1 MIPHTLE
8 AKPRLLDSFRLS
20 ALISGALVFSYCVAI
35 LVGWYGDIQPLKM
48 LFGFA
53 VPFGAAVSYMVLASA
68 VIVLAVFPD
77 RKDIRIAAAT
87 LSFLTSV
94 IGAVKITETSLEADW
109 EWFAVPLS
117 GELANSV
124 VLEFPGQLTPDATLG
139 ILLVS
144 TSLFLMTLHNSKID
158 PVWQWLLTLTGSVA
172 LLPVVGFLQGIPEF
186 CGLWGCVK
194 VPVTLAASTLVLSF
208 AVYSLRPGSGWF
220 ALLLEPDML
229 GTALRRSLFA
239 LMVLLPAFTVLKAG
253 LVAAHVIDENTASP
267 ALSVLNLL
275 AGVSIVISQFVYAYR
290 REQNLR
296 RDTEQKLATLSSEM
310 SQRSVKGGGTST
322 ALIGFSV
329 RYAVC
334 PKCSKQLA
342 FSVADCPDDGEKM
355 KVVDKLE
362 GQILDGKYKIVEF
375 LGAGGMSTVYKARH
389 IVLDKILALKLLQP
403 HLLGNARFVQRFQRE
418 AQSMARMQHPNLLT
432 VHECGFLEGVPFLL
446 LDFIDGKGLDV
457 LIQERTRLSVGQ
469 MLAIVLQIADG
480 LINAHDNGV
489 IHRDIKPAN
498 IMISDSLK
506 GRELVK
512 VVDFGLAKMLESEDG
527 GQAQQKISREGNSA
541 GSPMYMSPEQCVGD
555 QADARTD
562 IYAIGC
568 VMYECLTGQPPL
580 FGATVLET
588 FNKVI
593 NEKPQPVSAVAEI
606 PEELDAIILKCL
618 EKRPQDRPGSV
629 LELRNALKEIKER
642 IAGARRPLGSA

>member
-8 AKPRLLDSFRLS
+8 SKPRLLDSFRLS
-20 ALISGALVFSYCVAI
+20 AIISGSLVFIYCLTVVI
-35 LVGWYGDIQPLKM
+35 GWYCDIQSLKM

-53 VPFGAAVSYMVLASA
+53 VPFGAAVSYMVLACL
-68 VIVLAVFPD
+68 VLVLALFPD
-77 RKDIRIAAAT
+77 RKDVRLAGASISLLVA
-87 LSFLTSV
+87 LC
-94 IGAVKITETSLEADW
+94 GAVKLAETIQEADW
-109 EWFAVPLS
+109 DWFNFPLS
-117 GELANSV
+117 GELANGV
-124 VLEFPGQLTPDATLG
+124 VLMFPGQVTPDGIIG

-144 TSLFLMTLHNSKID
+144 TSLFLMTMHSSRLD
-158 PVWQWLLTLTGSVA
+158 PIWQMLLTFTGAVA
-172 LLPVVGFLQGIPEF
+172 LLPVIGFLQGIPEF

-194 VPVTLAASTLVLSF
+194 VPVTLAVSTLVLSF

-239 LMVLLPAFTVLKAG
+239 LMVLLPLFTVIKAG
-253 LVAAHVIDENTASP
+253 AVAAHVIDENTASP

-290 REQNLR
+290 REQDLR
-296 RDTEQKLATLSSEM
+296 RDTEKKLADLSSQVTQGIKNNTG
-310 SQRSVKGGGTST
+310 SSNLV
-322 ALIGFSV
+322 GFSP

-334 PKCSKQLA
+334 SKCGKQLSA
-342 FSVADCPDDGEKM
+342 TVLNCPDDDEPM

-362 GQILDGKYKIVEF
+362 GQILDGKYKIVEY

-418 AQSMARMQHPNLLT
+418 AQAMARMQHPNLLT

-446 LDFIDGKGLDV
+446 LDFVDGKGLDV
-457 LIQERTRLSVGQ
+457 LIQERARLSVGQ
-469 MLAIVLQIADG
+469 MIAIVLQIAEG

-489 IHRDIKPAN
+489 VHRDIKPAN
-498 IMISDSLK
+498 IMISENVK

-512 VVDFGLAKMLESEDG
+512 VVDFGLAKMLEDDPG
-527 GQAQQKISREGNSA
+527 HQKISKEGNSA

-555 QADARTD
+555 PADARTD
-562 IYAIGC
+562 IYALGC
-568 VMYECLTGQPPL
+568 LMYECLTGNPPL
-580 FGATVLET
+580 FGQSVLET
-588 FNKVI
+588 FNKVM
-593 NEKPQPVSAVAEI
+593 NEKPKSVSTIVEI
-606 PEELDAIILKCL
+606 PQELDDLILKCL
-618 EKRPQDRPGSV
+618 EKRPEDRPASM
-629 LELRNALKEIKER
+629 LEFRTALKEIKER
-642 IAGARRPLGSA
+642 MAGARRAAHPA

>member
-20 ALISGALVFSYCVAI
+20 AMISAVLVLSYCLAI
-35 LVGWYGDIQPLKM
+35 LIGWYCDIQPLKM

-53 VPFGAAVSYMVLASA
+53 VPFGAAVSYMVLAS
-68 VIVLAVFPD
+68 IVLALAISPD
-77 RKDIRIAAAT
+77 RKDVRMIAAAMS
-87 LSFLTSV
+87 LLTAI
-94 IGAVKITETSLEADW
+94 IGAVKFAEATLEADW
-109 EWFAVPLS
+109 DWFSVPLS
-117 GELANSV
+117 GELANGV
-124 VLEFPGQLTPDATLG
+124 VLAYPGQLTPDATLG

-144 TSLFLMTLHNSKID
+144 TSLFLMTLHNSKVD
-158 PVWQWLLTLTGSVA
+158 PIWQWLLTLTGSVA

-253 LVAAHVIDENTASP
+253 LVAAHIIDENTASP

-296 RDTEQKLATLSSEM
+296 RDTEQKLADLSSEM
-310 SQRSVKGGGTST
+310 SQRGAKSGGTSM
-322 ALIGFSV
+322 ALAGFNT
-329 RYAVC
+329 RYAIC

-342 FSVADCPDDGEKM
+342 FSVLNCPDDGEEM
-355 KVVDKLE
+355 KIVDKLE

-446 LDFIDGKGLDV
+446 LDFVDGKGLDV
-457 LIQERTRLSVGQ
+457 LIQERARLSVGQ
-469 MLAIVLQIADG
+469 MLAIVLQVAEG
-480 LINAHDNGV
+480 LINAHDNGIV
-489 IHRDIKPAN
+489 HRDIKPAN
-498 IMISDSLK
+498 IMISESVK

-512 VVDFGLAKMLESEDG
+512 VVDFGLAKMLESEDA
-527 GQAQQKISREGNSA
+527 GQAQQKISREGASA

-555 QADARTD
+555 PADARTD

-580 FGATVLET
+580 FGASILET
-588 FNKVI
+588 FNKVM
-593 NEKPQPVSAVAEI
+593 NEKPQPVSVTAEV
-606 PEELDAIILKCL
+606 PDELDALILKCL
-618 EKRPQDRPGSV
+618 EKRPENRPNSV

-642 IAGARRPLGSA
+642 IAGARRPVSPA

>member
-20 ALISGALVFSYCVAI
+20 AVISGSLVFIYCLTVVI
-35 LVGWYGDIQPLKM
+35 GWYCDIQSLKM

-53 VPFGAAVSYMVLASA
+53 VPFGAAVSYMVLACL
-68 VIVLAVFPD
+68 VLVLALFPE
-77 RKDIRIAAAT
+77 RKDVRLACAAVSILVA
-87 LSFLTSV
+87 FC
-94 IGAVKITETSLEADW
+94 GAIKLAETIQEADW
-109 EWFAVPLS
+109 DWFNFPLS
-117 GELANSV
+117 GELANGV
-124 VLEFPGQLTPDATLG
+124 VLQFPGQVTPDGIIG

-144 TSLFLMTLHNSKID
+144 TSLFLMTLHSSKLD
-158 PVWQWLLTLTGSVA
+158 PIWQLLLTFTGAVA
-172 LLPVVGFLQGIPEF
+172 LLPVIGFLQGIPEF

-239 LMVLLPAFTVLKAG
+239 LMVLLPLFTALKAG
-253 LVAAHVIDENTASP
+253 AVAAHVIDENTASP

-290 REQNLR
+290 REQDLR
-296 RDTEQKLATLSSEM
+296 RDTEKKLAALSSEVTQGIKNNAG
-310 SQRSVKGGGTST
+310 SSSLVS
-322 ALIGFSV
+322 FSP

-334 PKCSKQLA
+334 PKCGKQLSA
-342 FSVADCPDDGEKM
+342 TVLNCPDDDELM

-362 GQILDGKYKIVEF
+362 GQILDGKYKIVEY

-418 AQSMARMQHPNLLT
+418 AQAMARMQHPNLLT

-446 LDFIDGKGLDV
+446 LDFVDGKGLDV
-457 LIQERTRLSVGQ
+457 LIQERARLSVGQ
-469 MLAIVLQIADG
+469 MIAIVSQIADG
-480 LINAHDNGV
+480 LMNAHDSGV
-489 IHRDIKPAN
+489 VHRDIKPAN
-498 IMISDSLK
+498 IMISENVK

-512 VVDFGLAKMLESEDG
+512 VVDFGLAKMLEEDPG
-527 GQAQQKISREGNSA
+527 HQKISKEGNSA

-555 QADARTD
+555 PADARTD
-562 IYAIGC
+562 IYALGC
-568 VMYECLTGQPPL
+568 LMYECLTGNPPL
-580 FGATVLET
+580 FGQSVLET
-588 FNKVI
+588 FNKVM
-593 NEKPQPVSAVAEI
+593 NEKPKPVSTIVEI
-606 PEELDAIILKCL
+606 PQELDDLILKCL
-618 EKRPQDRPGSV
+618 EKRPEDRPASM
-629 LELRNALKEIKER
+629 LEFRTTLKEIKER
-642 IAGARRPLGSA
+642 MAGARRAPNPA

>member
-20 ALISGALVFSYCVAI
+20 AMISGALVFSYCAALI
-35 LVGWYGDIQPLKM
+35 VGWYFNIPSLKM

-53 VPFGAAVSYMVLASA
+53 VPFGAAVSYMVLAC
-68 VIVLAVFPD
+68 VVLILAILPD
-77 RKDIRIAAAT
+77 KKEVRIAAGGIT
-87 LSFLTSV
+87 LLLTLT
-94 IGAVKITETSLEADW
+94 GAVKLTETMMEADW
-109 EWFAVPLS
+109 EWFNLPFS
-117 GELANSV
+117 GEIANGV
-124 VLEFPGQLTPDATLG
+124 VLEFPGQLTPDGTLG

-144 TSLFLMTLHNSKID
+144 MSLFLMTLHNSKLD

-253 LVAAHVIDENTASP
+253 AVAAHVIEENTASP

-275 AGVSIVISQFVYAYR
+275 AGVSVVVSQFVYAYR
-290 REQNLR
+290 REQDLR
-296 RDTEQKLATLSSEM
+296 RDTEQKLADLSSEM
-310 SQRSVKGGGTST
+310 SQRSIKGGGSSS
-322 ALIGFSV
+322 ISGFNT

-342 FSVADCPDDGEKM
+342 FTVLECPDDGSMM
-355 KVVDKLE
+355 KIVDKLE

-375 LGAGGMSTVYKARH
+375 LGSGGMSTVYKARH

-403 HLLGNARFVQRFQRE
+403 HLLGNPRFVQRFQRE

-446 LDFIDGKGLDV
+446 VDFVDGKSLDV
-457 LIQERTRLSVGQ
+457 VISERTRLSVGQ
-469 MLAIVLQIADG
+469 MLAIIMQVAEG
-480 LINAHDNGV
+480 LINAHDNSV
-489 IHRDIKPAN
+489 IHRDIKPSN
-498 IMISDSLK
+498 IMIAESVK

-527 GQAQQKISREGNSA
+527 PAQQKISREGNSA
-541 GSPMYMSPEQCVGD
+541 GSPLYMSPEQCVGD
-555 QADARTD
+555 PADARTD
-562 IYAIGC
+562 IYALGC
-568 VMYECLTGQPPL
+568 VMYECLTGNPPL
-580 FGATVLET
+580 FGATVLDT
-588 FNKVI
+588 FNKVM
-593 NEKPQPVSAVAEI
+593 NEAPQPVSAIAEI
-606 PEELDAIILKCL
+606 PKELDDLILKCL
-618 EKRPQDRPGSV
+618 EKKPQDRPGSV
-629 LELRNALKEIKER
+629 LELRNSLKSIKER
-642 IAGARRPLGSA
+642 MAGARQAANSV

>member
-20 ALISGALVFSYCVAI
+20 AVISGSLVFIYCLTVVI
-35 LVGWYGDIQPLKM
+35 GWYCDIQSLKM

-53 VPFGAAVSYMVLASA
+53 VPFGAAVSYMVLACL
-68 VIVLAVFPD
+68 VLVLALFPE
-77 RKDIRIAAAT
+77 RKDVRLACAAVSILVA
-87 LSFLTSV
+87 FC
-94 IGAVKITETSLEADW
+94 GAIKLAETIQEADW
-109 EWFAVPLS
+109 DWFNFPLS
-117 GELANSV
+117 GELANGV
-124 VLEFPGQLTPDATLG
+124 VLQFPGQVTPDGIIG

-144 TSLFLMTLHNSKID
+144 TSLFLMTLHSSKLD
-158 PVWQWLLTLTGSVA
+158 PIWQLLLTFTGAVA
-172 LLPVVGFLQGIPEF
+172 LLPVIGFLQGIPEF

-239 LMVLLPAFTVLKAG
+239 LMVLLPLFTALKAG
-253 LVAAHVIDENTASP
+253 AVAAHVIDENTASP

-290 REQNLR
+290 REQDLR
-296 RDTEQKLATLSSEM
+296 RDTEKKLAALSSEVTQGIKNNAG
-310 SQRSVKGGGTST
+310 SNSLVS
-322 ALIGFSV
+322 FSP

-334 PKCSKQLA
+334 PKCGKQLSA
-342 FSVADCPDDGEKM
+342 TVLNCPDDDELM

-362 GQILDGKYKIVEF
+362 GQILDGKYKIVEY

-418 AQSMARMQHPNLLT
+418 AQAMARMQHPNLLT

-446 LDFIDGKGLDV
+446 LDFVDGKGLDV
-457 LIQERTRLSVGQ
+457 LIQERARLSVGQ
-469 MLAIVLQIADG
+469 MIAIVSQIADG
-480 LINAHDNGV
+480 LMNAHDSGV
-489 IHRDIKPAN
+489 VHRDIKPAN
-498 IMISDSLK
+498 IMISENVK

-512 VVDFGLAKMLESEDG
+512 VVDFGLAKMLEEDPG
-527 GQAQQKISREGNSA
+527 HQKISKEGNSA

-555 QADARTD
+555 PADARTD
-562 IYAIGC
+562 IYALGC
-568 VMYECLTGQPPL
+568 LMYECLTGNPPL
-580 FGATVLET
+580 FGQSVLET
-588 FNKVI
+588 FNKVM
-593 NEKPQPVSAVAEI
+593 NEKPKPVSTIVEI
-606 PEELDAIILKCL
+606 PQELDDLILKCL
-618 EKRPQDRPGSV
+618 EKRPEDRPASM
-629 LELRNALKEIKER
+629 LEFRTTLKEIKER
-642 IAGARRPLGSA
+642 MAGARRAPNPA

>member
-8 AKPRLLDSFRLS
+8 SKPRLLDSFRLS
-20 ALISGALVFSYCVAI
+20 AVISGSLVFLYCLTVVI
-35 LVGWYGDIQPLKM
+35 GWYCDIQSLKM

-53 VPFGAAVSYMVLASA
+53 VPFGAAVSYMVLACL
-68 VIVLAVFPD
+68 VLVLALFPE
-77 RKDIRIAAAT
+77 RKDVRLTCAAVSILIA
-87 LSFLTSV
+87 FC
-94 IGAVKITETSLEADW
+94 GAIKLAETIQEADW
-109 EWFAVPLS
+109 DWFNFPLS
-117 GELANSV
+117 GELANGV
-124 VLEFPGQLTPDATLG
+124 VLQFPGQVTPDGIIG

-144 TSLFLMTLHNSKID
+144 TSLFLMTMHSSKLD
-158 PVWQWLLTLTGSVA
+158 PIWQLLLTFTGAVA
-172 LLPVVGFLQGIPEF
+172 LLPVIGFLQGIPEF

-239 LMVLLPAFTVLKAG
+239 LMVLLPLFTALKAG
-253 LVAAHVIDENTASP
+253 AVAAHVIDENTASP

-290 REQNLR
+290 REQDLR
-296 RDTEQKLATLSSEM
+296 RDTEKKLAALSSEVTQGIKNNAG
-310 SQRSVKGGGTST
+310 SNSLVS
-322 ALIGFSV
+322 FSP

-334 PKCSKQLA
+334 PKCGKQLSA
-342 FSVADCPDDGEKM
+342 TVLNCPDDDELM

-362 GQILDGKYKIVEF
+362 GQILDGKYKIVEY

-418 AQSMARMQHPNLLT
+418 AQAMARMQHPNLLT

-446 LDFIDGKGLDV
+446 LDFVDGKGLDV
-457 LIQERTRLSVGQ
+457 LIQERARLSVGQ
-469 MLAIVLQIADG
+469 MIAIVSQIADG
-480 LINAHDNGV
+480 LINAHDSGV
-489 IHRDIKPAN
+489 VHRDIKPAN
-498 IMISDSLK
+498 IMISENVK

-512 VVDFGLAKMLESEDG
+512 VVDFGLAKMLEEEPG
-527 GQAQQKISREGNSA
+527 HQKISKEGNSA

-555 QADARTD
+555 PADARTD
-562 IYAIGC
+562 IYALGC
-568 VMYECLTGQPPL
+568 LMYECLTGDPPL
-580 FGATVLET
+580 FGQSVLET
-588 FNKVI
+588 FNKVM
-593 NEKPQPVSAVAEI
+593 NEKPKPVSTIVEI
-606 PEELDAIILKCL
+606 PQELDALILKCL
-618 EKRPQDRPGSV
+618 EKRPDDRPASM
-629 LELRNALKEIKER
+629 LEFRTTLKEIKER
-642 IAGARRPLGSA
+642 MAGARRAPNPA